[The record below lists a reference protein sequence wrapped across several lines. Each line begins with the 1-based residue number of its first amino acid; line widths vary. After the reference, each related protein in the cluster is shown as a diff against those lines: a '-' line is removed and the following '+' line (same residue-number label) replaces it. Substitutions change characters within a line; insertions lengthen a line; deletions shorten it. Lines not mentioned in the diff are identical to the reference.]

1 MKKIL
6 LMLFAGICFHCSA
19 APVEGMWIPSL
30 IEQLTLR
37 EMQELGLKLSAEDIY
52 SINHSSLKDAI
63 VQFGGGC
70 TGEIVSSAGLL
81 LTNYHC
87 GLGTIQG
94 HSSLEHDYL
103 NDGFWASDLKEEL
116 PCPGLTVTLL
126 VRIEEVTARVL
137 EGIDDNLPQ
146 TVRQEKILQH
156 VKAIQEEAEKGT
168 PYEARV
174 RPFFYGNQYYLFVQE
189 VFRDIRLVGAPPF
202 TIGKFGGDTD
212 NWMWPRHTGDFSVF
226 RIYTD
231 KNNQPA
237 PFAADNIPY
246 KPKYHLPVSMDGY
259 REGDFTFVFGYPGTT
274 REYLPACMIDL
285 VVNQENPLRIR
296 LREKRLDII
305 NAAMEKDPLVR
316 IQYTAKTNSIAN
328 GWKKMTGE
336 SNGVRRVNGIWKK
349 QQAEQAFT
357 TWTNTSPTLTLRYGT
372 LLPAY
377 DQCCREYLP
386 YDLASL
392 YLTEA
397 GQAIE
402 VVRFASGFRELVSQ
416 SRNKEPDTG
425 KINTLVRM
433 LRQSAT
439 GFFKNYQPSVDEQI
453 ANVMIEIMASD
464 MEAKFRPAVIE
475 KKSLQNKEYRTR
487 FNHFLFSNSLFTDLS
502 RLNSFLENYKPADV
516 RKLQKDPAYE
526 LMSAIYELQEKVV
539 LPEIKRFSSRFDSL
553 HRFYMEG
560 LMKMDSARIFYPD
573 ANSTLRISF
582 GKVEGY
588 APADAVTCR
597 YFTVSDGILEKEDT
611 AVYDYQ
617 VDPRLKKL
625 FLEKDFGPYADRDGS
640 LHVAFIASNHTTGG
654 NSGSPVLNARGALI
668 GLNFDRNWEGTQSD
682 LIYDPA
688 LCRNITL
695 DIRYCLYII
704 DKYAQA
710 GHLVDEMTLVR
721 QTD

>member
-6 LMLFAGICFHCSA
+6 LILFAGICFHSSA

-52 SINHSSLKDAI
+52 SVNHSSLKDAI

-116 PCPGLTVTLL
+116 PCSGLTVTLL

-156 VKAIQEEAEKGT
+156 AKAIQEEAEKGT
-168 PYEARV
+168 LYEARV

-237 PFAADNIPY
+237 PYAADNVPY
-246 KPKYHLPVSMDGY
+246 KPKYHLPVSVDGY

-285 VVNQENPLRIR
+285 VVNQENPLRIG

-305 NAAMEKDPLVR
+305 NAAMEKDQLVR
-316 IQYTAKTNSIAN
+316 IQYTAKANSIAN

-349 QQAEQAFT
+349 QQAEQKFT
-357 TWTNTSPTLTLRYGT
+357 AWANTSPTLTLRYGS
-372 LLPAY
+372 LLSEY

-425 KINTLVRM
+425 KINTLVKM
-433 LRQSAT
+433 LRQSTT
-439 GFFKNYQPSVDEQI
+439 GFFKNYQPLVDEQI
-453 ANVMIEIMASD
+453 ANVMIETMASA
-464 MEAKFRPAVIE
+464 MEAKFRPVVIE
-475 KKSLQNKEYRTR
+475 KRSLQNKECRTR
-487 FNHFLFSNSLFTDLS
+487 FNQFLFSRSLFTDPS

-516 RKLQKDPAYE
+516 RKLEKDPAYE
-526 LMSAIYELQEKVV
+526 LMSAIYNSYEKFV
-539 LPEIKRFSSRFDSL
+539 LPEMKRFNSRFDSL
-553 HRFYMEG
+553 HRFYMQGQME
-560 LMKMDSARIFYPD
+560 MDSARTFYPD
-573 ANSTLRISF
+573 ANSTLRIAF

-588 APADAVTCR
+588 TPADAVTYR

-617 VDPRLKKL
+617 VDSRLKKL

-688 LCRNITL
+688 QCRNITL

-704 DKYAQA
+704 DKFAKA

>member
-6 LMLFAGICFHCSA
+6 LILFAGICFQNSA

-52 SINHSSLKDAI
+52 SVNHSSLKDAI

-156 VKAIQEEAEKGT
+156 AKSIQEEAEKGT

-237 PFAADNIPY
+237 PFAADNVPY

-285 VVNQENPLRIR
+285 VVNQENPLRIG

-305 NAAMEKDPLVR
+305 NAAMEKDQLVR
-316 IQYTAKTNSIAN
+316 IQYTAKANSIAN

-336 SNGVRRVNGIWKK
+336 SNGVRRVNGIRKK
-349 QQAEQAFT
+349 QQVEQEFT
-357 TWTNTSPTLTLRYGT
+357 AWANTSPTLALRYGS
-372 LLPAY
+372 LLSAY

-453 ANVMIEIMASD
+453 ANVMIEIMASAMD
-464 MEAKFRPAVIE
+464 EKFRPVVIE
-475 KKSLQNKEYRTR
+475 KKSLQNKECRAR
-487 FNHFLFSNSLFTDLS
+487 FNHFLFSNSLFTDPS

-516 RKLQKDPAYE
+516 RKLQKDPAFE

-539 LPEIKRFSSRFDSL
+539 LPEVKRFSSRFDSL
-553 HRFYMEG
+553 HRFYMQGQME
-560 LMKMDSARIFYPD
+560 MDSSRTFYPD
-573 ANSTLRISF
+573 ANSTLRIAF

-588 APADAVTCR
+588 TPADAITYR
-597 YFTVSDGILEKEDT
+597 YFTVSDGILEKEDP

-617 VDPRLKKL
+617 IDPRLKKL
-625 FLEKDFGPYADRDGS
+625 FLEKDFGPYTDRDGS

-654 NSGSPVLNARGALI
+654 NSGSPVLNAQGALI

-688 LCRNITL
+688 QCRNITL

-704 DKYAQA
+704 DKFAKA